1 MMHIKTVFSKNLK
14 KYRKKAK
21 LTQEKLA
28 EMCNTDYRYIG
39 QLEIGTR
46 SPSLE
51 FVGKIADALNIAP
64 FLLFLE
70 ENDSFPYPLSPHE
83 EMLKAYEM
91 LAKNMENVVC
101 EAVEKAFTKQY
112 QVAKKD
118 KRDSG
123 KK

>member
-1 MMHIKTVFSKNLK
+1 MHIKTVFSKNLK

-51 FVGKIADALNIAP
+51 FIGKIADALNIAP
-64 FLLFLE
+64 FLLFLDA
-70 ENDSFPYPLSPHE
+70 NDNFPDLLSPSE

-91 LAKNMENVVC
+91 LTKNIENVIGD
-101 EAVEKAFTKQY
+101 AVAKAVSEQY
-112 QVAKKD
+112 QDINKD
-118 KRDSG
+118 QRDAG

>member
-1 MMHIKTVFSKNLK
+1 MQIRTVFSGNLK

-28 EMCNTDYRYIG
+28 EMCDTDYRYIG

-64 FLLFLE
+64 FLLFFS
-70 ENDSFPYPLSPHE
+70 ENDNNLYPLSPPE
-83 EMLKAYEM
+83 EMERAYEEV
-91 LAKNMENVVC
+91 AKNIGQIVC
-101 EAVEKAFTKQY
+101 DAVEKAFTKQY
-112 QVAKKD
+112 QADKKD
-118 KRDSG
+118 QRDTG